1 MVRGH
6 QYGVVVC
13 AGNQNELWYGMV
25 RIINIGKGSSMLWVA
40 IMLCIRIKAMH
51 YSHNRGR

>member
-1 MVRGH
+1 MG
-6 QYGVVVC
+6 
-13 AGNQNELWYGMV
+13 LWCVLEIKMSCGMV
-25 RIINIGKGSSMLWVA
+25 RIINIGKGSSMLWVV